1 MKINIEVDLS
11 DLYAEYNN
19 EEDSLNE
26 IVKQDITQ
34 RVKNEVWN
42 KFKEEGFTAF
52 CQQIDRKINLDKDL
66 KIQEVINHL
75 FEEKKCKKDY
85 YNPNELVT
93 IKEYIENKIEKE
105 YFQNTSYFEA
115 LIKKHIENFTSSYTK
130 ELKDRHDMLFA
141 SQIVLKMNEQG
152 LLKDGVA
159 QTLLNNTNS

>member
-1 MKINIEVDLS
+1 MKLNIEVDLS
-11 DLYAEYNN
+11 DLYADYDN
-19 EEDSLNE
+19 EETSLNE
-26 IVKQDITQ
+26 LVKQDITH

-52 CQQIDRKINLDKDL
+52 CQQLERKINLDKDL
-66 KIQEVINHL
+66 KAQEIINHL

-85 YNPNELVT
+85 YNPKELVT
-93 IKEYIENKIEKE
+93 VKEFIENKIQKE
-105 YFQNTSYFEA
+105 YIQNTSNFET
-115 LIKKHIENFTSSYTK
+115 LIRKHIETFTSAYTK

>member
-1 MKINIEVDLS
+1 MKLNIEVDLS
-11 DLYAEYNN
+11 DMYSDYEN
-19 EEDSLNE
+19 EESLNE
-26 IVKQDITQ
+26 LVKDEITN

-52 CQQIDRKINLDKDL
+52 CQQLERKINLDKDL
-66 KIQEVINHL
+66 KVQETINHL

-85 YNPNELVT
+85 YNPTEIVT

-105 YFQNTSYFEA
+105 YFQNTSNFEA
-115 LIKKHIENFTSSYTK
+115 LIKKHIENFTSSYSK

-159 QTLLNNTNS
+159 QSLLNNN